1 MNSPGASEYSNGH
14 RAGITGRSPR
24 YAPLVTSAPG
34 DSGPRLVLSSRPAS
48 GILHLSL
55 NQPERRNAL
64 TAQLAQALR
73 QELSL
78 VTNDS
83 SVRVLILTGSGTAF
97 CAGADLGSL
106 GAGAPAL
113 ASRRRDLGDYYRA
126 FLDLRDLAIPTIAA
140 INGPAIGAGL
150 NLALCC
156 DLRIVSEDARLAAPF
171 VRLGIHPGGGATWML
186 THLVGPGAAKEILL
200 LGQPLDAGRALQLG
214 LASRLVPSDQLQEA
228 ALDWALSLAALPAPV
243 LRNLKHTLALAEGGA
258 SLSEVLDFETGAQAE
273 ALASEDARE
282 GWSAVQE
289 HREPHFRDR

>member
-1 MNSPGASEYSNGH
+1 M
-14 RAGITGRSPR
+14 
-24 YAPLVTSAPG
+24 TSAPG

-106 GAGAPAL
+106 GAGAPDL